1 MREETQSQLVGRLLT
16 HIDEATTDVSEHV
29 SLRSSDPYGDE
40 EVYRREVDRIFRR
53 EPFIVAHVTQ
63 LASPG
68 DYVADDL
75 LGVPFL
81 LVKQSD
87 GEIRGFVDLCRHRGT
102 RLVAP
107 GAGSAVAEGFT
118 CPWHGWRYGLDGG
131 LCGITDRQRGFPGI
145 DMARRGLLSLT
156 TEVRH
161 GFVWATLDAD
171 GERGAAEL
179 ADVADVARQLG
190 SLDAEFTDLGLDTHT
205 VYGHSRRPGRFN
217 WKLGIEAFLE
227 TYHFRWLHPAM
238 KKYVFAPDLSL
249 VDGIGRHVRLVA
261 PKKSVLGN
269 RDLRPEDRRI
279 RDHATIAYVLFPS
292 TVLFLEK
299 RHITVM
305 SMRPTAVDACDV
317 RFLHAVREDTLHRRA
332 YYDDNIGKFMDAA
345 AEDFA
350 ALELAQD
357 GFGRPGAVRAPGHG
371 SVVFG
376 RNEWG
381 LQLFRAN
388 VDAALAEQ
396 DPALSEKEDRR

>member
-1 MREETQSQLVGRLLT
+1 MRETTQSQLVQRLLT
-16 HIDEATTDVSEHV
+16 HVDEATTDVAEHV

-53 EPFIVAHVTQ
+53 EPFVVAHVTQ

-81 LVKQSD
+81 LVKQAD

-107 GAGSAVAEGFT
+107 GAGKAVAEGFT

-131 LCGITDRQRGFPGI
+131 LCGITDRRRGFPEI
-145 DMARRGLLSLT
+145 DMARRGLLRLT

-161 GFVWATLDAD
+161 GFVWVTLDTD
-171 GERGAAEL
+171 GEPG
-179 ADVADVARQLG
+179 VAGQLG
-190 SLDAEFTDLGLDTHT
+190 ALDAEFAGLGLDTHT

-249 VDGIGRHVRLVA
+249 VNGIGRHVRLVA
-261 PKKSVLGN
+261 PKKSVLEN
-269 RDLRPEDRRI
+269 RELRPADRRI
-279 RDHATIAYVLFPS
+279 RDHATIAYMIFPS

-332 YYDDNIGKFMDAA
+332 YHDDNIGKFMDAA
-345 AEDFA
+345 AEDFG
-350 ALELAQD
+350 ALEPAQD
-357 GFGRPGAVRAPGHG
+357 GFGRPGAVRAPGHE

-381 LQLFRAN
+381 LQLFRST
-388 VDAALAEQ
+388 VDAALAEK
-396 DPALSEKEDRR
+396 DAGLSKKPEKEDRR

>member
-1 MREETQSQLVGRLLT
+1 MREETQSQLVQRLLT

-29 SLRSSDPYGDE
+29 SLRSSGPYGDE
-40 EVYRREVDRIFRR
+40 EVYRREVHQIFRR
-53 EPFIVAHVTQ
+53 EPVIVAHVTQ

-81 LVKQSD
+81 LVKQAD

-107 GAGSAVAEGFT
+107 GAGRAVADGFT

-131 LCGITDRQRGFPGI
+131 LCGITDRRRGFPEI
-145 DMARRGLLSLT
+145 DMARRGLLPLT

-161 GFVWATLDAD
+161 GFVWATPDAES
-171 GERGAAEL
+171 GRGATA
-179 ADVADVARQLG
+179 VADVAKQLG
-190 SLDAEFTDLGLDTHT
+190 PLDAEFTGLGLDTHSF
-205 VYGHSRRPGRFN
+205 YGHSARPGRFN

-249 VDGIGRHVRLVA
+249 VNGIGRHVRLVA
-261 PKKSVLGN
+261 PKKSVLEN
-269 RDLRPEDRRI
+269 RDLRPADRRI
-279 RDHATIAYVLFPS
+279 RDHATIAYILFPG

-299 RHITVM
+299 RHLTVM

-317 RFLHAVREDTLHRRA
+317 RFLHAVREDTRHRRA
-332 YYDDNIGKFMDAA
+332 YHDDNIGKFMDAA

-357 GFGRPGAVRAPGHG
+357 GFGRPGTVRAPGHET
-371 SVVFG
+371 VVFG
-376 RNEWG
+376 RNERG
-381 LQLFRAN
+381 LQLFRAT
-388 VDAALAEQ
+388 VDAAL
-396 DPALSEKEDRR
+396 SEKDADLPEKEEDR